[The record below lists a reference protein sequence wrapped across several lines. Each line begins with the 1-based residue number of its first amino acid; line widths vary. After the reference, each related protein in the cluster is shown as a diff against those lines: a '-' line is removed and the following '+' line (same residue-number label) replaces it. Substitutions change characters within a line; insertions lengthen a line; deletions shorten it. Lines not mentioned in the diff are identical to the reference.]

1 MSDAV
6 TREELREPKLQ
17 ERVVMQADGLTLT
30 EGQVASD
37 ETLAA
42 TTFGHLV
49 LTMTRVGT
57 DLLTLGIATFLASWI
72 RARLGGIPE
81 LADFPANVGAHV
93 MAAALWGGG
102 VITAFFH
109 YRLYDEDTLLP
120 GGGEASRIVRVLL
133 EVLAVLCA
141 FAFFTHTFNISR
153 LWIGLLVFLSF
164 VLLVFERLTFRLALE
179 RCRKRGIFN
188 RPVILVSK
196 DQAWRNAFPK
206 QLQEF
211 VVVAHAAGPD
221 DLMTCFRRK
230 GGIAE
235 RLRDRFAPPA
245 AVIKSSDFDE
255 AELWGIFVRA
265 GELRVPAL
273 IDSPL
278 RSVGRARLSTREMNG
293 HTIVKVG
300 PPRLSGIQAAEK
312 RVLEVLL
319 SLVTLII
326 LSPVLLLIAVAVLFT
341 SGPPVLYKQT
351 RVGLRGRQF
360 EILKFRTMQRD
371 AEAGSGPVWAT
382 RNDPRRTGL
391 GGLLRRSSLDELP
404 QLINVLKGDMSIVG
418 PRPERPPFVSEFSAQ
433 LPSYRDRHRIRP
445 GITGLAQASGLRGN
459 TPVDSRLEADNWYI
473 ENWSL
478 GLDLKVVL
486 RTLKEVIS
494 GDNAL

>member
-1 MSDAV
+1 
-6 TREELREPKLQ
+6 
-17 ERVVMQADGLTLT
+17 
-30 EGQVASD
+30 
-37 ETLAA
+37 
-42 TTFGHLV
+42 
-49 LTMTRVGT
+49 
-57 DLLTLGIATFLASWI
+57 
-72 RARLGGIPE
+72 
-81 LADFPANVGAHV
+81 

-102 VITAFFH
+102 VIAAFFH

-141 FAFFTHTFNISR
+141 FAFFTHTFHISR
-153 LWIGLLVFLSF
+153 LWIGLLVLFSF
-164 VLLVFERLTFRLALE
+164 VSLVAERLTFRLGLE
-179 RCRKRGIFN
+179 RARRRGIFN
-188 RPVILVSK
+188 RPVILVAK
-196 DQAWRNAFPK
+196 DQSWRRAFPK

-211 VVVAHAAGPD
+211 VVVGHAAGPD
-221 DLMTCFRRK
+221 ELLTCFRRE
-230 GGIAE
+230 GGFAG
-235 RLRDRFAPPA
+235 RVRDRFAPPA

-255 AELWGIFVRA
+255 SELWGIFVRA
-265 GELRVPAL
+265 GELRIPAL
-273 IDSPL
+273 IDSPV
-278 RSVGRARLSTREMNG
+278 RSVGRARLSTRDMNG

-312 RVLEVLL
+312 RLLELFL
-319 SLVTLII
+319 SLVALII
-326 LSPVLLLIAVAVLFT
+326 LAPLLLLVAVAILLT
-341 SGPPVLYKQT
+341 SGWPILYKQT

-360 EILKFRTMQRD
+360 EILKFRTMRRD

-391 GGLLRRSSLDELP
+391 GSFLRRMSIDELP

-418 PRPERPPFVSEFSAQ
+418 PRPERPPFVTEFSAQ
-433 LPSYRDRHRIRP
+433 LPWYRDRHRIRP

-478 GLDLKVVL
+478 GLDMKILL

-494 GDNAL
+494 GDNAC